1 MSAKDTANHPADD
14 LDVMNDPAF
23 NPGRNGKR
31 KKSVDEP
38 DTCRICR
45 AEGSDEEPLFY
56 PCKCSGS
63 IKFVHQNCLME
74 WLSHSQKKHCELC
87 KTPFRFTKLYHPHMP
102 AAVPALVFLRQ
113 VVIHTWKSLIAWSRM
128 QLVVFVWLCWLPWAM
143 RNVWRGLFYVGDGGW
158 FNRAQM
164 EQEALRTAKEHLD
177 KLATEGTSPAPHK
190 FLLSGE
196 YTASMFMSRIAD
208 AFPHMVSRT
217 LNLTTGEPTVFRLA
231 RGLIRTLM
239 RGSPDNPTASGP
251 QDSTA
256 NVSHIP
262 DLSYRSSWLSDI
274 GFLKDLTR
282 FSVLN
287 NVLIDTLEGQ
297 LITLFI
303 VIAFIL
309 VFLIREWV
317 VQQQP
322 VLNVPQALEGQAP
335 MPAIEDANPQ
345 IQEVEPG
352 NDGRDG
358 INAIVDAPER
368 QHDEA
373 LPSDTGTATH
383 PSSQDISD
391 NGTEFGDAAEQEQ
404 PTKMFSDS
412 QESQTGTFEPSSP
425 QPRPGMPDRGTL
437 ARAAEIRRT
446 IEEQSRVT
454 GQEWP
459 GLKIFMELWT
469 RAGNNPKEVLR
480 IIEEEGR
487 GEDLGWVI
495 AAMGRLEKIQIPAA
509 DPGRGIDEDQPE
521 NSGSLASSMGMTGD
535 EADGVNLAR
544 RIFESKYDLNN
555 PLGATDGLEGVSS
568 NTEQGSLVP
577 VVEPEDE
584 YTASTET
591 TRDLELTRRTD
602 DDALIQ
608 SVSPAS
614 SADGQL
620 SGTSTQAMNNP
631 FHPDHAGQLPPPAP
645 NRTVAGQD
653 AAENPTE
660 SEADAVVQNQLTEAS
675 THQGTP
681 ADAGSKQTL
690 VERTMTWLWGESRP
704 STNEHGMQAAPDD
717 EHIVQDLANEAPF
730 VPVEHGQFM
739 LDEHDPNG
747 DANEAQGPLQ
757 DAQVAAEAVQAGID
771 PNEVEAV
778 EEVEDL
784 EGVMELVGMQGP
796 IAGLI
801 QNGMFCAVLVAL
813 TLIFA
818 IWIPYIMGKIFLII
832 LANPL
837 SLLVKMPLR
846 WASASAD
853 LLSDTFVFIVTYTYY
868 WVAKTVHF
876 LCSPVRRLP
885 LISRLLH
892 GEEMLADVAK
902 RYAEKSLERLTG
914 AFVATTDSLSDSD
927 IPAFSIVAHESL
939 KSLQQRISGAIDGV
953 IYSAIAVCGSE
964 AYQYLPEWP
973 GYRGLA
979 TSMTAKAILCF
990 EAVSVWVQRQNAVST
1005 WLASLKDIDLLRL
1018 NVGIPKRTQPLD
1030 FSLAY
1035 WDTKDRALAILFG
1048 YLFFAVLGMLY
1059 LRLSQLFQG
1068 KREGGKVKG
1077 VVADVLY
1084 QAGGVMKVILIISI
1098 EMIVFPLYC
1107 GLLLDMALL
1116 PLFRNVTILSRLEF
1130 MVSSPY
1136 TSLFVHWFVG
1146 TCYMFHFALFV
1157 SMCRRIMRTG
1167 VLFFI
1172 RDPDDPTFHPVR
1184 DVLERSVF
1192 TQLCKIAFSALVY
1205 GGLVI
1210 VCLGGVVW
1218 GISSAFEGVFPIYW
1232 SSNEP
1237 VLEFPV
1243 DLLFYNFLMPLA
1255 VKVLRPSDGLT
1266 NLYAWWFRKCARGL
1280 RLSHFLFDE
1289 KRADEEGHHVRRNW
1303 RDVLIGKGGHTQN
1316 PVIRVIGDNGQQLA
1330 EHSEYDT
1337 SFVRDGRYVRTPAS
1351 DQVRI
1356 PKGAHTFLEVD
1367 EAGNRV
1373 DGQPDDDHGLHGRH
1387 NDQFSIIYIPPH
1399 FRLRIGT
1406 FIFLLWLFAA
1416 ATGVCLTVIP
1426 LVFGRYVFSH
1436 VFPSHPR
1443 MNDVY
1448 AFSIGINILGGV
1460 GFVVLNAEHMLSYVR
1475 QNFVLSR
1482 KSNVFNVLRKTA
1494 YCALRLIRV
1503 LYTYTAFAFLLPSLA
1518 ALVMELYFIVP
1529 LHTYFGTGIADHH
1542 TIYFIQDW
1550 TLGVLCVKIIGRF
1563 ILWDELS
1570 RPAIALRNV
1579 VKDGWTDPD
1588 VRLATRGFIFP
1599 ATVLMSILLLAP
1611 LALGGLVNASLSDAE
1626 ADWKGAVYRY
1636 SYPGI
1641 LALGI
1646 AAVVLD
1652 YSARAFKGWKRR
1664 IRDEVYLIGERLHN
1678 FGERRTANAVSG
1690 TRVGM

>member
-1 MSAKDTANHPADD
+1 MSAEEMAKHSADE

-23 NPGRNGKR
+23 DLGRNGKR

-45 AEGSDEEPLFY
+45 AEGSDEESLFY

-102 AAVPALVFLRQ
+102 AAVPTLVFLRQ
-113 VVIHTWKSLIAWSRM
+113 VVIHTWKSVIAWSRM

-164 EQEALRTAKEHLD
+164 EQEALKTAKEHLD
-177 KLATEGTSPAPHK
+177 RLAAEGTSPAPHK

-196 YTASMFMSRIAD
+196 YTASMVMSRIAD
-208 AFPHMVSRT
+208 VLPQMVSRT

-231 RGLIRTLM
+231 RGLIRTLLG
-239 RGSPDNPTASGP
+239 GSQGNHTASGP
-251 QDSTA
+251 QGFTA
-256 NVSHIP
+256 NASHIP
-262 DLSYRSSWLSDI
+262 DLSYRSSWLSEV
-274 GFLKDLTR
+274 GFLKNLTR

-322 VLNVPQALEGQAP
+322 VLNMPQAIEGQAP
-335 MPAIEDANPQ
+335 MPAVEDANPQ
-345 IQEVEPG
+345 TQEGEHG
-352 NDGRDG
+352 NNAQDE
-358 INAIVDAPER
+358 INGIVDAPER
-368 QHDEA
+368 QIDEA
-373 LPSDTGTATH
+373 LPLDMGRATH
-383 PSSQDISD
+383 PSSQEVPG
-391 NGTEFGDAAEQEQ
+391 NGTEYSDVTERDK
-404 PTKMFSDS
+404 PTVMSSNS
-412 QESQTGTFEPSSP
+412 QESQTGAIESPNP

-446 IEEQSRVT
+446 IEEQSRAT

-487 GEDLGWVI
+487 GEELGWVI
-495 AAMGRLEKIQIPAA
+495 AAMGRLEKIPIPAG
-509 DPGRGIDEDQPE
+509 DPGGAADEDQPN
-521 NSGSLASSMGMTGD
+521 NSRNLASSTGMTED
-535 EADGVNLAR
+535 EAAGVNLAR
-544 RIFESKYDLNN
+544 RIFESKYDLSEG
-555 PLGATDGLEGVSS
+555 LGAADSLDGVPS
-568 NTEQGSLVP
+568 NTEQGSSVP
-577 VVEPEDE
+577 VVQPEDE
-584 YTASTET
+584 SSASTET
-591 TRDLELTRRTD
+591 TRDLESPRRTD
-602 DDALIQ
+602 DDALFQ
-608 SVSPAS
+608 PGNAAS
-614 SADGQL
+614 SADGQS
-620 SGTSTQAMNNP
+620 SGAPTEAMNNP
-631 FHPDHAGQLPPPAP
+631 FHPDYAGQLPPPAP
-645 NRTVAGQD
+645 GRTVAGQN
-653 AAENPTE
+653 AAEDPRE
-660 SEADAVVQNQLTEAS
+660 SEADALAHNQLAEAP

-681 ADAGSKQTL
+681 TDAGLKQSF

-704 STNEHGMQAAPDD
+704 STSERGMQAAPDD
-717 EHIVQDLANEAPF
+717 EHVVQDLANEAPF
-730 VPVEHGQFM
+730 VPVEHGQFL

-747 DANEAQGPLQ
+747 DANEAQGPVQ
-757 DAQVAAEAVQAGID
+757 DAQAAAEAVHAGID

-813 TLIFA
+813 TIIFA

-853 LLSDTFVFIVTYTYY
+853 LLSDTFVFTVTCTYY

-876 LCSPVRRLP
+876 LCSPVKRFP
-885 LISRLLH
+885 LVSRLLY

-939 KSLQQRISGAIDGV
+939 KSLQQRFSKAIDSV
-953 IYSAIAVCGSE
+953 IYSAIAVCGSQ

-973 GYRGLA
+973 GYGGLA
-979 TSMTAKAILCF
+979 ASMTAKATLCF
-990 EAVSVWVQRQNAVST
+990 EAVSVWAQRPNAVSA
-1005 WLASLKDIDLLRL
+1005 WLASLKDIDLMRL
-1018 NVGIPKRTQPLD
+1018 NVGVPQRTQPLD

-1068 KREGGKVKG
+1068 KSEAGKVKG

-1116 PLFRNVTILSRLEF
+1116 PLFRNVTVLSRLEF

-1218 GISSAFEGVFPIYW
+1218 GISSAFEGVFPIHW

-1255 VKVLRPSDGLT
+1255 VKVLRPSDGLS
-1266 NLYAWWFRKCARGL
+1266 NLYAWWFRKCARAL
-1280 RLSHFLFDE
+1280 RLSHFLFGE
-1289 KRADEEGHHVRRNW
+1289 KRVDEEGYRVRQNW
-1303 RDVLIGKGGHTQN
+1303 SDVLTGRGAHMQN
-1316 PVIRVIGDNGQQLA
+1316 PVIRVIGDDGQQLA
-1330 EHSEYDT
+1330 EHGEVDT
-1337 SFVRDGRYVRTPAS
+1337 SFLRDGRYVRTPAS

-1373 DGQPDDDHGLHGRH
+1373 DGQPDNDHGLHGRQ
-1387 NDQFSIIYIPPH
+1387 NDQFAIIYIPPW
-1399 FRLRIGT
+1399 FRLRVGA

-1416 ATGVCLTVIP
+1416 ATGICLTVIP
-1426 LVFGRYVFSH
+1426 LVFGRHVFSH

-1448 AFSIGINILGGV
+1448 AFSIGINILGGA
-1460 GFVVLNAEHMLSYVR
+1460 GFVIINAKHMLSYVR
-1475 QNFVLSR
+1475 QNFFFSR
-1482 KSNVFNVLRKTA
+1482 RSNAFNVLRKTA

-1518 ALVMELYFIVP
+1518 ALVMELYLIVP
-1529 LHTYFGTGIADHH
+1529 LHTYFGEGIADRH
-1542 TIYFIQDW
+1542 TIYLIQDW
-1550 TLGVLCVKIIGRF
+1550 TLGVLCVKMVGRF
-1563 ILWDELS
+1563 VLWDELS

-1579 VKDGWTDPD
+1579 VKDGWTDPN

-1599 ATVLMSILLLAP
+1599 ATVVMSILLLAP
-1611 LALGGLVNASLSDAE
+1611 LALGGLVNTSLSDAE
-1626 ADWKGAVYRY
+1626 AEWKSAVYRY
-1636 SYPGI
+1636 SYPGV

-1652 YSARAFKGWKRR
+1652 YTARAFKGWKRR